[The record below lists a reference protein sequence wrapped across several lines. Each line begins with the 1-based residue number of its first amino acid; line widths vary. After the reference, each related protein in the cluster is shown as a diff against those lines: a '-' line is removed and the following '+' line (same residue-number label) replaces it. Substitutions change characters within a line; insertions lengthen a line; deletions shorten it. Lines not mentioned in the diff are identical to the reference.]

1 MHRLQRCGECMSAN
15 PATIINLV
23 IGTIFTRIMFPGH
36 KRGWPLIEDDAN
48 PLVRAIDTTATTKS
62 EKK

>member
-1 MHRLQRCGECMSAN
+1 MSAN

-48 PLVRAIDTTATTKS
+48 PLVRAIDTTAITRS